1 MDRAAHFRANKML
14 PSLSQ
19 RVRTAIRHHQ
29 MLQPGDL
36 AGVAV
41 SGGADSVSLMLL
53 LRDLQADLGIQLVV
67 LHFNHMLR
75 GAASDEDEN
84 FVASLAAQ
92 FHVEFIEDRSDV
104 AGEARRTNSNLE
116 DAARKCRYG
125 FFARLVKEGRITRVA
140 VAHTADDL
148 AETVLAK
155 IIRGT
160 GLAGLAGIYPVAGHV
175 VRPLIEVRR
184 AELREFLRARQIAWR
199 EDATNLDESRLRAR
213 IRARLLPALEC
224 DFQPAIVGQL
234 SNLAALARQDE
245 EFWTVLVEER
255 FQTLAR
261 REGNSLM
268 LSVNDLLTP
277 MDFPAAVFVGESPLK
292 ALSTKLVRRILG
304 ELKGDLLGF
313 TSRHVKDVL
322 RLATNSTSGRQI
334 ILPFGIRV
342 ERSFDELRFE
352 RQSPRRDGFAKLI
365 APSAPEFQRLVHLG
379 SHSEEAIDIPD
390 IGARLRLKVIDWP
403 SGARDTNSEATVADF
418 GCLRPPLVVRNWL
431 PGDAFQPQGRLRT
444 RKLKHLFRERRVAL
458 RERRG
463 WPVLTS
469 NGDLVWARGFPVAQ
483 KYVTDGGTRKAL
495 VISEEPI

>member
-1 MDRAAHFRANKML
+1 
-14 PSLSQ
+14 
-19 RVRTAIRHHQ
+19 
-29 MLQPGDL
+29 MLQPGDS

-41 SGGADSVSLMLL
+41 SGGADSVSLLLL
-53 LRDLQADLGIQLVV
+53 LRDLHAELGVQLTV

-75 GAASDEDEN
+75 GAESDEDEN

-92 FHVEFIEDRSDV
+92 FHLEFIVDRNDV
-104 AGEARRTNSNLE
+104 AAEARKTNSNLE
-116 DAARKCRYG
+116 DTARKCRYG
-125 FFARLVKEGRITRVA
+125 FFARLAKEGRITRVA
-140 VAHTADDL
+140 VAHSADDL

-155 IIRGT
+155 IIRGA
-160 GLAGLAGIYPVAGHV
+160 GLAGLAGIYPVVGHV

-184 AELREFLRARQIAWR
+184 AELREFLRARQITWR

-213 IRARLLPALEC
+213 IRARLLPVLESG
-224 DFQPAIVGQL
+224 FQPAIVGQL

-261 REGNSLM
+261 REENSLM

-277 MDFPAAVFVGESPLK
+277 LDFPASVPLSGSSLK

-304 ELKGDLLGF
+304 EMKGDLLGF
-313 TSRHVKDVL
+313 TNRHVEDVL
-322 RLATNSTSGRQI
+322 HLATSSTSGHQI
-334 ILPFGIRV
+334 VLPFGIHV
-342 ERSFDELRFE
+342 ERSFDELRFQ
-352 RQSPRRDGFAKLI
+352 RQGPRIDGSAKLKS
-365 APSAPEFQRLVHLG
+365 PSPPEFQRLVHLD

-403 SGARDTNSEATVADF
+403 PGARDTNPETTVADF
-418 GCLRPPLVVRNWL
+418 GCLLPPLLVRNWL
-431 PGDAFQPQGRLRT
+431 PGDTFQPQGRLRT
-444 RKLKHLFRERRVAL
+444 RKLKHLLRERRVPL

-483 KYVTDGGTRKAL
+483 KYVTDGETRKAL